1 MNIKTCLSRMKEDIA
16 RTKLDE
22 NLFFVQTYRSF
33 LSNIKLLETAY
44 KNEDFEQCR
53 KLSVANSKIALTLF
67 KMLDDEKMIVELRS
81 EQSKK
86 MPDFA
91 HMPPRKLREWCKKY
105 DIDIDDF
112 AKDYLYRALE
122 KRWKRE
128 NG

>member
-33 LSNIKLLETAY
+33 LSNIK
-44 KNEDFEQCR
+44 DFEQCR